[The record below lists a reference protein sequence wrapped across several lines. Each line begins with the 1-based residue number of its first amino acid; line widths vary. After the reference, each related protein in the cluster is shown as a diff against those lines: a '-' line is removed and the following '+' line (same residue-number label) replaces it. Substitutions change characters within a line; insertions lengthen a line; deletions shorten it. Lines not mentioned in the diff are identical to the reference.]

1 MNRVSFSFHFFLP
14 STQYKYLPSVF
25 LKCEEKKRNECN
37 TQKTVESKT
46 GERTMTEDNNPSHEN
61 KGERSKDETENIK
74 ARERTNARKITT
86 GESFLVVVAPF
97 CFSSLSF
104 SLAID
109 DEKNNF
115 LFKSNRSRMEEMPS
129 PSSSSSSEKL
139 KTVLVCVSDAYFMRT
154 CVARALLCCC
164 C

>member
-61 KGERSKDETENIK
+61 KGERSKDDTENIK
-74 ARERTNARKITT
+74 ARERERTNARKMTT
-86 GESFLVVVAPF
+86 GVSFLVVVATF

-104 SLAID
+104 SLAD
-109 DEKNNF
+109 
-115 LFKSNRSRMEEMPS
+115 R
-129 PSSSSSSEKL
+129 
-139 KTVLVCVSDAYFMRT
+139 
-154 CVARALLCCC
+154 
-164 C
+164 

>member
-61 KGERSKDETENIK
+61 KGERSKGDTENIK
-74 ARERTNARKITT
+74 ARERENKREKDDDRSEFPRRRRDVLFFISLIFSRRSMTRKTI
-86 GESFLVVVAPF
+86 F
-97 CFSSLSF
+97 CSNPIDREWKRCPHLLRLLLPKSL
-104 SLAID
+104 
-109 DEKNNF
+109 
-115 LFKSNRSRMEEMPS
+115 
-129 PSSSSSSEKL
+129 KL
-139 KTVLVCVSDAYFMRT
+139 RWCV
-154 CVARALLCCC
+154 
-164 C
+164 